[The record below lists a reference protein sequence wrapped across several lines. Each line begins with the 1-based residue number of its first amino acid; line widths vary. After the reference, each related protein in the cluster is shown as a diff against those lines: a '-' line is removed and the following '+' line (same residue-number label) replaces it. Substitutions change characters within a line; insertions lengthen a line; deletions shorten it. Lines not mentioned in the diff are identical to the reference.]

1 MVKRKLLH
9 LIGETSREIGVLI
22 LVFAPLDAFFQPH
35 AASGRFV
42 ILAVGIALTLIIG
55 GIMLESED

>member
-1 MVKRKLLH
+1 MIKRRALH

-35 AASGRFV
+35 AASIRF
-42 ILAVGIALTLIIG
+42 LSGP
-55 GIMLESED
+55 